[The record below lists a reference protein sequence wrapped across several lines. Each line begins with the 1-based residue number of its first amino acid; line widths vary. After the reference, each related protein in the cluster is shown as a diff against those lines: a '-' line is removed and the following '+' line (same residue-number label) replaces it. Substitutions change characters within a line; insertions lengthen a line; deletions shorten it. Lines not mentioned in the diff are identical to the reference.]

1 MDRQFAV
8 IGSPIE
14 HSKSPAIHTAAYKA
28 LGLNWTYEKR
38 EIHEEDLESFLTDTP
53 LDGLSVTM
61 PLKERAFAVASWKD
75 PSAISSGTVNTMVK
89 SPNGWLGYNTDIF
102 GLEKVLSGIAA
113 NKVLILGAGAT
124 AKNAILAL
132 TAAMPSADL
141 HIKTRNQVKADS
153 IAEWALRLG
162 VPVQKVAGN
171 AVLPEYE
178 LVISTLPPLSST
190 DGWFNGKPKGT
201 LLDVAYNPWPS
212 ELAKQWLSSGGNV
225 ISGIEMLIW
234 QAIAQIRVFRHGS
247 VAEPLVNEEEIAKVM
262 RAAALAE
269 G

>member
-1 MDRQFAV
+1 M

-38 EIHEEDLESFLTDTP
+38 EVHEEYMESFLASTP

-102 GLEKVLSGIAA
+102 GLEKALSGIAA
-113 NKVLILGAGAT
+113 NKILILGAGAT

-153 IAEWALRLG
+153 IAEWALVHG
-162 VPVQKVAGN
+162 FQVQTVAEI
-171 AVLPEYE
+171 ADLPNYE
-178 LVISTLPPLSST
+178 LVISTLPPLSNT
-190 DGWFNGKPKGT
+190 EGWFHGRPNGT

-212 ELAKQWLSSGGNV
+212 ELAKKWLSSGGNV

>member
-1 MDRQFAV
+1 
-8 IGSPIE
+8 
-14 HSKSPAIHTAAYKA
+14 
-28 LGLNWTYEKR
+28 
-38 EIHEEDLESFLTDTP
+38 
-53 LDGLSVTM
+53 
-61 PLKERAFAVASWKD
+61 
-75 PSAISSGTVNTMVK
+75 
-89 SPNGWLGYNTDIF
+89 
-102 GLEKVLSGIAA
+102 LSGLAA